1 MNLLKTYTLEV
12 GSLTRELPIIPISDT
27 LSIASF
33 VLLGDTEMVCEAAPL
48 VAEKLPAVDVL
59 ITAEA
64 KGIPFVHELSKHLN
78 MSRYIVARKSV
89 KAYMEDPLMTTV
101 HSITTQ
107 KEQFLCLD
115 RLDAEFIKGK
125 RVALIDD
132 VISSGESLRAL
143 AKLVN
148 SAGANIVAQAAV
160 LAEGDAANRDDII
173 FLEKLPLFPN
183 EQ

>member
-1 MNLLKTYTLEV
+1 MKTYTLTI
-12 GSLTRELPIIPISDT
+12 GSITRELPIIPISDS

-33 VLLGDTEMVCEAAPL
+33 VILGDTEIVSVTAPML
-48 VAEKLPAVDVL
+48 ADKLPEVDLL

-64 KGIPFVHELSKHLN
+64 KGIPFVHEVAKHLG
-78 MSRYIVARKSV
+78 MPRYIVARKSI
-89 KAYMEDPLMTTV
+89 KAYMEDPLISKV
-101 HSITTQ
+101 NSITTQ

-115 RLDAEFIKGK
+115 RMDADSIKGK

-143 AKLVN
+143 AELVE
-148 SAGANIVAQAAV
+148 SAGAKIVAQAAI

-173 FLEKLPLFPN
+173 FLEKLPLF
-183 EQ
+183 E